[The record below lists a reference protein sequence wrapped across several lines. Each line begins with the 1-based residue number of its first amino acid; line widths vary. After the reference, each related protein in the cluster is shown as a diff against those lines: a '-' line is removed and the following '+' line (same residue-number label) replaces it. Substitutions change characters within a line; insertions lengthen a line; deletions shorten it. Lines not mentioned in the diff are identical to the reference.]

1 MEEMEQNNQK
11 NGYWSGLISGLLL
24 AVLLGGCI
32 FIGSQVYRIF
42 EAKQIAESNQAEDAE
57 LLNEYTA
64 AKVEVIEETIQQYF
78 LEETSRS
85 ELENGIYSGMLAAL
99 GDPYS
104 EYYSVCFKKNIKRFN
119 RRNSGKSQKHGT
131 SLYLCSF

>member
-1 MEEMEQNNQK
+1 MEQMEQNNQK

-42 EAKQIAESNQAEDAE
+42 EAKQIAESNQAEDAK
-57 LLNEYTA
+57 LLNEYTT

-78 LEETSRS
+78 FFQ
-85 ELENGIYSGMLAAL
+85 
-99 GDPYS
+99 D
-104 EYYSVCFKKNIKRFN
+104 FQKN
-119 RRNSGKSQKHGT
+119 
-131 SLYLCSF
+131 L